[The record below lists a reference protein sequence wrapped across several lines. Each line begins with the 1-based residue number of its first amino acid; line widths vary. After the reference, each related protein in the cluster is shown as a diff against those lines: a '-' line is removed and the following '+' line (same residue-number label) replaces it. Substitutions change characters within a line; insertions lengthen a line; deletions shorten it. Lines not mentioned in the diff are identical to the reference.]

1 MNLIRAVQ
9 VLADAQ
15 VEFVIIGGWSA
26 ILHGSTYITRDLDIC
41 FSRGRENLNRLATA
55 LAPFHPRLRNFP
67 TELPSIWDENT
78 LRNGTVF
85 TLDTDLGMLDLLAE
99 VAGVGAYPEA
109 FQHSV
114 LVHSFDRDVRT
125 LDLGALIRSKRAA
138 GRAKDLA
145 LLPELE
151 ALLAASDQP

>member
-15 VEFVIIGGWSA
+15 VEFVIIGGLSA

-41 FSRGRENLNRLATA
+41 FSRGRENLKRLATA

-67 TELPSIWDENT
+67 AELPFNWDENT

-99 VAGVGAYPEA
+99 VAGVGGYQEA
-109 FQHSV
+109 LQHSV
-114 LVHSFDRDVRT
+114 LVHSFDRHVRT
-125 LDLGALIRSKRAA
+125 LDLAALIRSKRAA
-138 GRAKDLA
+138 GRTKDLA

-151 ALLAASDQP
+151 ALLAASEQP